1 MRKLR
6 HRVLESPTTTT
17 CGQVTWVQNF
27 RSESHVTLS
36 LSEWTKAC
44 LAIQILFLP
53 FTKANDF
60 SVYNSSFGVKDT
72 CISECLKGSSEITSV
87 QF

>member
-6 HRVLESPTTTT
+6 HRVLESPTTIT

-27 RSESHVTLS
+27 CSYSHVTLS

-44 LAIQILFLP
+44 LAIQILFYHLQKQMTFL
-53 FTKANDF
+53 FT
-60 SVYNSSFGVKDT
+60 
-72 CISECLKGSSEITSV
+72 IPHLE
-87 QF
+87 